1 VVGRLLRQVPGIYA
15 IDPRGGLDRV
25 RASAILTGSD
35 AESWHYRAAMIDWTG
50 IFHILA
56 TPFADD
62 GTLDVDG
69 LPRLVEAVL
78 ATGVNGLTILGI
90 AGEAHRLTDEERR
103 RVVEGVVK
111 AVAGHVP
118 VVVGV
123 SASGTHLAAGFA
135 STAREH
141 GADAVMVA
149 PPSGAR
155 NLDAVAEYYHAVAL
169 AAQRPLVVQ
178 DEPITTPV
186 VMPAPFLARLIAE
199 VPTAEA
205 VKLEEAPTP
214 PKITRLATLATRPVP
229 VFGGLGGVYFFE
241 ELSRG
246 AAGAMT
252 GFPYP
257 EALRAIREHFV
268 AGQRAEARALFYHW
282 LPLIRYESQPGAT
295 PGTSIALR
303 KEILRRRGWI
313 GSAYVRPP
321 TPGLDEATL
330 AELTEVETAVLRG

>member
-1 VVGRLLRQVPGIYA
+1 MAVYG
-15 IDPRGGLDRV
+15 
-25 RASAILTGSD
+25 
-35 AESWHYRAAMIDWTG
+35 AMIDWSG

-56 TPFADD
+56 TPFGDD

-123 SASGTHLAAGFA
+123 SASGTHLAAAFA
-135 STAREH
+135 ATAREH

-149 PPSGAR
+149 PPAGAR
-155 NLDAVAEYYHAVAL
+155 NLDAVAEYYQAVAL
-169 AAQRPLVVQ
+169 AAQRPLVLQ
-178 DEPITTPV
+178 DEPITTGV

-199 VPTAEA
+199 LPTAEA

-214 PKITRLATLATRPVP
+214 PKITRLAALAARRVA

-246 AAGAMT
+246 ADGAMT

-268 AGQRAEARALFYHW
+268 AGRRAEARTLFYHW
-282 LPLIRYESQPGAT
+282 LPLIRFESQPGSV
-295 PGTSIALR
+295 PGTSLAIR
-303 KEILRRRGWI
+303 KEILRRRGWLR
-313 GSAYVRPP
+313 SAYVRHPAAAP
-321 TPGLDEATL
+321 DAATLDELSEVL
-330 AELTEVETAVLRG
+330 AAVVPG

>member
-1 VVGRLLRQVPGIYA
+1 
-15 IDPRGGLDRV
+15 
-25 RASAILTGSD
+25 
-35 AESWHYRAAMIDWTG
+35 MIDWSG

-123 SASGTHLAAGFA
+123 SASGTHLAAAFA
-135 STAREH
+135 ATAREH
-141 GADAVMVA
+141 GGDAVMVA
-149 PPSGAR
+149 PPAGAR
-155 NLDAVAEYYHAVAL
+155 NLDAVAEYYQAVAL
-169 AAQRPLVVQ
+169 AARRPLVLQ
-178 DEPITTPV
+178 DEPITTGV

-199 VPTAEA
+199 LPTAEA

-214 PKITRLATLATRPVP
+214 PKITRLAALAARRVA

-246 AAGAMT
+246 ADGAMT
-252 GFPYP
+252 GFRIPRRCAP
-257 EALRAIREHFV
+257 PASTSWPGSGPRRARC
-268 AGQRAEARALFYHW
+268 
-282 LPLIRYESQPGAT
+282 
-295 PGTSIALR
+295 SITGCR
-303 KEILRRRGWI
+303 
-313 GSAYVRPP
+313 
-321 TPGLDEATL
+321 
-330 AELTEVETAVLRG
+330 